1 MGRLNEDELSA
12 KMRAGLAGDRDAYR
26 AFLEALLPT
35 LAFMTRSIA
44 PTIPEDLQEDLVQEI
59 LTSIHA
65 KRHTWQQSRPI
76 LPWIYAIAR
85 YRLIDYLR
93 KDKRAPATQAHLD
106 EIMDSAQSREASPE
120 LRHDLERGIR
130 SLNTQTEAVVRAMGI
145 DGKDAKQ
152 ASVELG
158 ISENAA
164 RVAFHRGLKK
174 LRVFLSDSYQER

>member
-1 MGRLNEDELSA
+1 
-12 KMRAGLAGDRDAYR
+12 MRAALSGDRDAYR
-26 AFLEALLPT
+26 VFLRALLPT
-35 LAFMTRSIA
+35 LAYMSRRIA
-44 PTIPEDLQEDLVQEI
+44 PTIPADLQEDLVQEI

-85 YRLIDYLR
+85 YRLIDHLR
-93 KDKRAPATQAHLD
+93 KEKRAPITTDSNLD
-106 EIMDSAQSREASPE
+106 DIMDSVQAIEANPE
-120 LRHDLERGIR
+120 LRHDLEQGIR
-130 SLNTQTEAVVRAMGI
+130 SLSTQTEAVVRAMGI

-152 ASVELG
+152 TGRELG

>member
-65 KRHTWQQSRPI
+65 KRHTWQQS
-76 LPWIYAIAR
+76 
-85 YRLIDYLR
+85 
-93 KDKRAPATQAHLD
+93 
-106 EIMDSAQSREASPE
+106 
-120 LRHDLERGIR
+120 
-130 SLNTQTEAVVRAMGI
+130 
-145 DGKDAKQ
+145 
-152 ASVELG
+152 
-158 ISENAA
+158 
-164 RVAFHRGLKK
+164 
-174 LRVFLSDSYQER
+174 